1 VKIVFCSYFRQKWI
15 DLRQF
20 KTKMIGGLFYT
31 AEMLHGVSTRCSGHL
46 AVYLLVIIIINMI
59 TRS

>member
-1 VKIVFCSYFRQKWI
+1 MKMCQS
-15 DLRQF
+15 

-31 AEMLHGVSTRCSGHL
+31 AEMLHGVSTRRSGHL